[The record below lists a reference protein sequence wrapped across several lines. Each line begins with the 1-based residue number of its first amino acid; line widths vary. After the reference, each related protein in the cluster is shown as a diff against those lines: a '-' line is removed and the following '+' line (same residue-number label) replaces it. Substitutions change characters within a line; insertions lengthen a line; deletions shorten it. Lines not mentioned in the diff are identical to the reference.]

1 MRTFSLNTAVTAIIT
16 SFFLLG
22 QGVSAQK
29 DTTIVEIEKD
39 TIYQADDSQEE
50 IRALMQEMRSYA
62 EEAQNVLR
70 DQMQLRDSIQAELSA
85 GNISAEQAS
94 AAEGELEAQTEQSLE
109 ALERAMDRTQSS
121 MDTLSVKT
129 VKKKMKIVIK
139 GSGDEEIE
147 LEGSE
152 ELEGEENWHFDFDWE
167 KGWKNGKKWDE
178 KRRKE
183 DSKRTRLVIDVHGG
197 VNLPLDDKGKLPEN
211 SARLDEWKSNV
222 WELGVSGKTRMVGR
236 AYVKYG
242 FSFSWHD
249 WTLRGKNTI
258 DKDLLGSRQVV
269 FLESEYNVKHSEW
282 RSMFLNLP
290 VMLQLDFS
298 REGTDKGWTIGA
310 GGYGGVRLYT
320 LRELRYEDLNN
331 EYNREFNYNN
341 YFMNNWRYGLMAQLG
356 YGSFKMTAQYD
367 MNRLFRTKNE
377 SVDGNWHNW
386 CFTLGWTW

>member
-1 MRTFSLNTAVTAIIT
+1 MRTFSLNPAAAALIM
-16 SFFLLG
+16 SFYLLG
-22 QGVSAQK
+22 QGASAQK

-39 TIYQADDSQEE
+39 TIYQVASQEE
-50 IRALMQEMRSYA
+50 LRTLMQEMRSYA
-62 EEAQNVLR
+62 EETQNVLR

-109 ALERAMDRTQSS
+109 ALKRAMDRTQSS
-121 MDTLSVKT
+121 MDTLSGKT
-129 VKKKMKIVIK
+129 VRKKMKIVIK

-152 ELEGEENWHFDFDWE
+152 ELENEEDWHFDFDWE

-178 KRRKE
+178 ERRKE
-183 DSKRTRLVIDVHGG
+183 DSKRTRMVIDFHGG
-197 VNLPLDDKGKLPEN
+197 VNLLLDDKGKLPEN

-222 WELGVSGKTRMVGR
+222 WELGFSGKTRMVGKS
-236 AYVKYG
+236 YVKYG
-242 FSFSWHD
+242 LSFSWHD
-249 WTLRGKNTI
+249 WTLRGENII
-258 DKDLLGSRQVV
+258 DKDFLGNRQVV
-269 FLESEYNVKHSEW
+269 FLESGYNVKHSEW

-298 REGTDKGWTIGA
+298 REGTDKGLTIGA

-331 EYNREFNYNN
+331 ESNWEYNYNN

-356 YGSFKMTAQYD
+356 YGSFKLTAQQD
-367 MNRLFRTKNE
+367 MNPLFRTNNE
-377 SVDGNWHNW
+377 SVDGNWNNW

>member
-129 VKKKMKIVIK
+129 VKK
-139 GSGDEEIE
+139 
-147 LEGSE
+147 
-152 ELEGEENWHFDFDWE
+152 
-167 KGWKNGKKWDE
+167 
-178 KRRKE
+178 R
-183 DSKRTRLVIDVHGG
+183 
-197 VNLPLDDKGKLPEN
+197 
-211 SARLDEWKSNV
+211 
-222 WELGVSGKTRMVGR
+222 
-236 AYVKYG
+236 
-242 FSFSWHD
+242 
-249 WTLRGKNTI
+249 
-258 DKDLLGSRQVV
+258 
-269 FLESEYNVKHSEW
+269 
-282 RSMFLNLP
+282 
-290 VMLQLDFS
+290 
-298 REGTDKGWTIGA
+298 
-310 GGYGGVRLYT
+310 
-320 LRELRYEDLNN
+320 
-331 EYNREFNYNN
+331 
-341 YFMNNWRYGLMAQLG
+341 
-356 YGSFKMTAQYD
+356 
-367 MNRLFRTKNE
+367 
-377 SVDGNWHNW
+377 
-386 CFTLGWTW
+386 

>member
-1 MRTFSLNTAVTAIIT
+1 MRTFSLNTAATALIT

-22 QGVSAQK
+22 QGASAQK

-39 TIYQADDSQEE
+39 TIYQMASQEE
-50 IRALMQEMRSYA
+50 LRTLMQEMRSYA

-109 ALERAMDRTQSS
+109 ALKRAMDRTQSS
-121 MDTLSVKT
+121 MDTLSGKT
-129 VKKKMKIVIK
+129 VRKKMKIVIK

-152 ELEGEENWHFDFDWE
+152 ELENEGDWHFDFDWE

-178 KRRKE
+178 ERRKE
-183 DSKRTRLVIDVHGG
+183 DSKRTRMVIDFHGG
-197 VNLPLDDKGKLPEN
+197 VNLLLDDKGKLPEN

-222 WELGVSGKTRMVGR
+222 WELGFSGKTRMVGKS
-236 AYVKYG
+236 YVKYG
-242 FSFSWHD
+242 LSFSWHD
-249 WTLRGKNTI
+249 WTLRGKNII
-258 DKDLLGSRQVV
+258 DKDFLGNRQVV
-269 FLESEYNVKHSEW
+269 FLESGYNVKHSEW
-282 RSMFLNLP
+282 RSMFMNLP

-298 REGTDKGWTIGA
+298 REGTDKGLTIGA

-331 EYNREFNYNN
+331 ESNWEYNYNN

-356 YGSFKMTAQYD
+356 YGSFKLTAQYD
-367 MNRLFRTKNE
+367 MNPLFRTKNE
-377 SVDGNWHNW
+377 SVDGNWNNW

>member
-1 MRTFSLNTAVTAIIT
+1 MRTFSLNTAVTAMIT
-16 SFFLLG
+16 SFFFLG
-22 QGVSAQK
+22 QGVSAQR

-39 TIYQADDSQEE
+39 TIYQVASQEE
-50 IRALMQEMRSYA
+50 LRTLMQEMRSYA

-70 DQMQLRDSIQAELSA
+70 DQMQLRDSIQAELRA

-109 ALERAMDRTQSS
+109 ALKRAMDRTQSS
-121 MDTLSVKT
+121 MDTLSGKT
-129 VKKKMKIVIK
+129 VRKKMKIVIK

-152 ELEGEENWHFDFDWE
+152 ELENEEDWHFDFDWE

-178 KRRKE
+178 ERRKE
-183 DSKRTRLVIDVHGG
+183 DSKRTRMVIDFHGG
-197 VNLPLDDKGKLPEN
+197 VNLLLDDKGKLPEN

-222 WELGVSGKTRMVGR
+222 WELGFSGKTRMVGKS
-236 AYVKYG
+236 YVKYG
-242 FSFSWHD
+242 LSFSWHD
-249 WTLRGKNTI
+249 WTLRGKNII
-258 DKDLLGSRQVV
+258 DKDFLGNRQVV
-269 FLESEYNVKHSEW
+269 FLESGYNVKHSEW
-282 RSMFLNLP
+282 RSMFMNLP

-298 REGTDKGWTIGA
+298 REGTDKGLTIGA

-331 EYNREFNYNN
+331 ESNWEYNYNN
-341 YFMNNWRYGLMAQLG
+341 YFMNSWRYGLMAQLG
-356 YGSFKMTAQYD
+356 YGSFKLTAQYD
-367 MNRLFRTKNE
+367 MNPLFRTKNE
-377 SVDGNWHNW
+377 SVDGNWNNW

>member
-1 MRTFSLNTAVTAIIT
+1 MRTFSLNTAAAALTT

-22 QGVSAQK
+22 QGASAQK

-39 TIYQADDSQEE
+39 TIYQMASQEE
-50 IRALMQEMRSYA
+50 LRTLMQEMRSYA

-109 ALERAMDRTQSS
+109 ALKRAMDRTQSS
-121 MDTLSVKT
+121 MDTLSGKT
-129 VKKKMKIVIK
+129 VRKKMKIVIK

-152 ELEGEENWHFDFDWE
+152 ELENEEDWHFDFDWE

-178 KRRKE
+178 ERRKE
-183 DSKRTRLVIDVHGG
+183 NSKRTRMVIDFHGG
-197 VNLPLDDKGKLPEN
+197 VNLLLDDRGKLPEN

-222 WELGVSGKTRMVGR
+222 WELGFSGKTRMVGKS
-236 AYVKYG
+236 YVKYG
-242 FSFSWHD
+242 LSFSWHD
-249 WTLRGKNTI
+249 WTLRGKNII
-258 DKDLLGSRQVV
+258 DKDILGNRQVV
-269 FLESEYNVKHSEW
+269 FLESGYNVKHSEW
-282 RSMFLNLP
+282 RSMYMNLP

-298 REGTDKGWTIGA
+298 REGTDKGLTIGA

-331 EYNREFNYNN
+331 ESNWEYNYNN

-356 YGSFKMTAQYD
+356 YGSFKLTAQHD
-367 MNRLFRTKNE
+367 MNPLFRTNNE
-377 SVDGNWHNW
+377 SVDGNWNNW

>member
-1 MRTFSLNTAVTAIIT
+1 MRTFSLNTAAAALTT

-22 QGVSAQK
+22 QGASAQK

-39 TIYQADDSQEE
+39 TIYQMASQEE
-50 IRALMQEMRSYA
+50 LRTLMQEMRSYA

-109 ALERAMDRTQSS
+109 ALKRAMDRTQSS
-121 MDTLSVKT
+121 MDTLSGKT
-129 VKKKMKIVIK
+129 VRKKMKIVIK

-152 ELEGEENWHFDFDWE
+152 ELENEEDWHFDFDWE

-178 KRRKE
+178 ERRKE
-183 DSKRTRLVIDVHGG
+183 NSKRTRMVIDFHGG
-197 VNLPLDDKGKLPEN
+197 VNLLLDDKGKLPEN

-222 WELGVSGKTRMVGR
+222 WELGFSGKTRMVGKS
-236 AYVKYG
+236 YVKYG
-242 FSFSWHD
+242 LSFSWHD
-249 WTLRGKNTI
+249 WTLRGKNII
-258 DKDLLGSRQVV
+258 DKDILGNRQVV
-269 FLESEYNVKHSEW
+269 FLESGYNVKHSEW
-282 RSMFLNLP
+282 RSMFMNLP

-298 REGTDKGWTIGA
+298 REGTDKGLTIGA

-331 EYNREFNYNN
+331 ESNWEYNYNN

-356 YGSFKMTAQYD
+356 YGSFKLTAQHD
-367 MNRLFRTKNE
+367 MNPLFRTNNE
-377 SVDGNWHNW
+377 SVDGNWNNW

>member
-1 MRTFSLNTAVTAIIT
+1 MRTFSLNTAAAALTT

-22 QGVSAQK
+22 QGASAQK

-39 TIYQADDSQEE
+39 TIYQMASQEE
-50 IRALMQEMRSYA
+50 LRTLMQEMRSYA

-109 ALERAMDRTQSS
+109 ALKRAMDRTQSS
-121 MDTLSVKT
+121 MDTLSGKT
-129 VKKKMKIVIK
+129 VRKKMKIVIK

-152 ELEGEENWHFDFDWE
+152 EPENEEDWHFDFDWE

-178 KRRKE
+178 ERRKE
-183 DSKRTRLVIDVHGG
+183 NSKRTRMVIDFHGG
-197 VNLPLDDKGKLPEN
+197 VNLLLDDRGKLPEN

-222 WELGVSGKTRMVGR
+222 WELGFSGKTRMVGKS
-236 AYVKYG
+236 YVKYG
-242 FSFSWHD
+242 LSFSWHD
-249 WTLRGKNTI
+249 WTLRGKNII
-258 DKDLLGSRQVV
+258 DKDFLGNRQVV
-269 FLESEYNVKHSEW
+269 FLESGYNVKHSEW
-282 RSMFLNLP
+282 RSMYMNLP

-298 REGTDKGWTIGA
+298 REGTDKGLTIGA

-331 EYNREFNYNN
+331 ESNWEYNYHN

-356 YGSFKMTAQYD
+356 YGSFKLTAQYD
-367 MNRLFRTKNE
+367 MNPLFRTKNE
-377 SVDGNWHNW
+377 SVDGNWNNW

>member
-1 MRTFSLNTAVTAIIT
+1 MRTFSLNTAAAALIT
-16 SFFLLG
+16 SFFVLG
-22 QGVSAQK
+22 QGASAQK

-39 TIYQADDSQEE
+39 TIYQMASQEE
-50 IRALMQEMRSYA
+50 LRTLMQEMRSYA

-109 ALERAMDRTQSS
+109 ALKRAMDRTQSS
-121 MDTLSVKT
+121 MDTLSGET
-129 VKKKMKIVIK
+129 VRKKMKIVIK

-152 ELEGEENWHFDFDWE
+152 ELENEEDWHFDFDWE

-178 KRRKE
+178 ERRKE
-183 DSKRTRLVIDVHGG
+183 DSKRTRMVIDFHGG
-197 VNLPLDDKGKLPEN
+197 VNLLLDDKGKLPEN

-222 WELGVSGKTRMVGR
+222 WELGFSGKTRMVGKS
-236 AYVKYG
+236 YVKYG
-242 FSFSWHD
+242 LSFSWHD
-249 WTLRGKNTI
+249 WTLRGKNII
-258 DKDLLGSRQVV
+258 DKDFLGNREVV
-269 FLESEYNVKHSEW
+269 FLESGYNVKHSEW
-282 RSMFLNLP
+282 RSMFMNLP

-298 REGTDKGWTIGA
+298 REGTDKGLTIGA

-331 EYNREFNYNN
+331 ESNWEYNYNN

-356 YGSFKMTAQYD
+356 YGSFKLTAQYD
-367 MNRLFRTKNE
+367 MNPLFRTKNE
-377 SVDGNWHNW
+377 SVDGNWNNW

>member
-29 DTTIVEIEKD
+29 DTTIVETEKD

-50 IRALMQEMRSYA
+50 IRIDARNEIGA
-62 EEAQNVLR
+62 EEAQNVLCTR
-70 DQMQLRDSIQAELSA
+70 CNSRFHSWELSA

-167 KGWKNGKKWDE
+167 KGWKNGKMWVE
-178 KRRKE
+178 KRRK
-183 DSKRTRLVIDVHGG
+183 DYSKRTRLVIDVHGG

-269 FLESEYNVKHSEW
+269 FLESEYNVKHSECEVC
-282 RSMFLNLP
+282 S
-290 VMLQLDFS
+290 
-298 REGTDKGWTIGA
+298 
-310 GGYGGVRLYT
+310 
-320 LRELRYEDLNN
+320 
-331 EYNREFNYNN
+331 
-341 YFMNNWRYGLMAQLG
+341 
-356 YGSFKMTAQYD
+356 
-367 MNRLFRTKNE
+367 
-377 SVDGNWHNW
+377 
-386 CFTLGWTW
+386 